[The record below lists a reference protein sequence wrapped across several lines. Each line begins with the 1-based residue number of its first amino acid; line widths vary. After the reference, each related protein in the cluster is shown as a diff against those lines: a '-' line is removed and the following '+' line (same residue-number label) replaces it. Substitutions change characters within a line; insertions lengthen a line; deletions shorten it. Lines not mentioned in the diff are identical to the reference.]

1 MKPVSVK
8 VIFSESSVF
17 ANANEVFHFED
28 FERKALEAAAKA
40 YESEYDKT
48 QIEVTFENGTTYACR
63 LDLGDRLSGFRH
75 HVEKTIAFSKTE
87 KGKHYFSVF
96 GTKNL
101 DFLKTVS
108 F

>member
-28 FERKALEAAAKA
+28 FERKAQEAAAKA

-48 QIEVTFENGTTYACR
+48 QIEVTFENDTTYEIGRA
-63 LDLGDRLSGFRH
+63 
-75 HVEKTIAFSKTE
+75 HV
-87 KGKHYFSVF
+87 
-96 GTKNL
+96 
-101 DFLKTVS
+101 
-108 F
+108 